1 VIAQSFTQFIDG
13 KFIEMLQIYLMIYEM
28 I

>member
-1 VIAQSFTQFIDG
+1 VIAQSFTQFRDG